1 MDDNHDQTLL
11 HTGSGNMRADVSPPS
26 SRPLSALAP
35 HRNDG
40 AVKEQRSSIHTF
52 YHQLLGLFR
61 DALKAGGCPHCL
73 NGRARTKAEHN
84 LSRLYMWA
92 QGLDLDHIERNVDEG
107 SELQSSV
114 AGALAEIAKIVTS
127 GIVYNPSAA
136 VPRSNSLDLFPFG
149 LHHKEQIDMSLT
161 SRYFDDGEHSEKESD
176 SSDSD
181 SDEDADN
188 QATTHRHMQ
197 SLNQIDNHVTNLMD
211 LLPTLHYS
219 SKTECHP
226 TVEASQSMLQMPSEL
241 LVAARPYIVQVHDKF
256 RNIDKDLANRL
267 GEANWQRYLRFNKL
281 ARRIRGQE
289 WDDDEEDPVITGPS
303 FFPVSEFRDSGL
315 GSSVP
320 AKSKYANSEIS
331 HASFLS
337 TQSARGRGVARVP
350 RTPSEVDRGESF
362 SCCLCGKVLKH
373 VKSRADW
380 K

>member
-1 MDDNHDQTLL
+1 MDDNHEQTLL
-11 HTGSGNMRADVSPPS
+11 HTGSGNMGADVSRPS

-35 HRNDG
+35 HRSDG
-40 AVKEQRSSIHTF
+40 AIKEQRSSIHTF

-73 NGRARTKAEHN
+73 NGRARTKAEQN

-219 SKTECHP
+219 SKIECHP
-226 TVEASQSMLQMPSEL
+226 RVEASQSMLQMSSEL
-241 LVAARPYIVQVHDKF
+241 AIAARPYIVQVHDKF
-256 RNIDKDLANRL
+256 RNIDKDLANRI
-267 GEANWQRYLRFNKL
+267 GEANWQRYLRVKNFARDKRGTTMKKSRLSQAQRSSPCPNSVTLGWGLPCLRSRSTRVQKFHIHPFSLHNQHVVVASL
-281 ARRIRGQE
+281 AFHPLHLRS
-289 WDDDEEDPVITGPS
+289 EEASRSIAACVGDYCTTSKV
-303 FFPVSEFRDSGL
+303 ERL
-315 GSSVP
+315 GS
-320 AKSKYANSEIS
+320 K
-331 HASFLS
+331 
-337 TQSARGRGVARVP
+337 
-350 RTPSEVDRGESF
+350 
-362 SCCLCGKVLKH
+362 
-373 VKSRADW
+373 
-380 K
+380 